1 MKRKTFKRT
10 LLALSLALPLAA
22 FARDAIVVDSIDLQ
36 AGPDPDYPS
45 ITQLSAGTEVQVQ
58 GCIDGYNWCDVLAA
72 GDRGWVPGTFLA
84 EEYDGDRVLIV
95 DAGPRIGIP
104 VVSFEIGAY
113 WGEHYH
119 NRPFYAQR
127 ETFVSRH
134 ITPHAPQRP
143 SEVAL
148 NRVNVHVTAG
158 GGGHEH
164 EGGTATRENAQAGT
178 TSRSDARAQ
187 STRNTATT
195 GGAAVSG
202 SASVNQ
208 TDAQSKDAR
217 THERAQQTRNTASS
231 TNASGNSQQHAMT
244 HNAPPPAQSTPQAQE
259 QSRAT
264 AETRDNER
272 NVPNTRNDQR
282 DAAHGMTHT
291 MPPTVQG
298 GNGQHQVATNKSS
311 SQQQNGQERKQEAKP
326 QPKSDKDKGKDESN
340 KDHDHQ

>member
-1 MKRKTFKRT
+1 MKRKTLKRS

-22 FARDAIVVDSIDLQ
+22 FARDAIVVDNIDLQ
-36 AGPDPDYPS
+36 SGPDEDYPA

-58 GCIDGYNWCDVLAA
+58 GCIDNYDWCDVLAS

-84 EEYDGDRVLIV
+84 EEYDGNRVLIV

-134 ITPHAPQRP
+134 ITPHAPRRP

-148 NRVNVHVTAG
+148 NRVNVNVQAG
-158 GGGHEH
+158 VNVGHEH
-164 EGGTATRENAQAGT
+164 EA
-178 TSRSDARAQ
+178 
-187 STRNTATT
+187 
-195 GGAAVSG
+195 GAA
-202 SASVNQ
+202 
-208 TDAQSKDAR
+208 AR
-217 THERAQQTRNTASS
+217 TDVRGQANAHAQTGTNRNPADVRAREQQTRNAAASA
-231 TNASGNSQQHAMT
+231 NASANANGSTTPPQQQHAMT
-244 HNAPPPAQSTPQAQE
+244 THKAPPATQTSPPAQQPA
-259 QSRAT
+259 RAT

-282 DAAHGMTHT
+282 EGAHGMQHP

-298 GNGQHQVATNKSS
+298 GDGQHQVAANKSA
-311 SQQQNGQERKQEAKP
+311 SQPHEQAKQP
-326 QPKSDKDKGKDESN
+326 PKSDKDKSKNKDESS
-340 KDHDHQ
+340 KDHDHEQQ

>member
-1 MKRKTFKRT
+1 MKRKTLKRT

-36 AGPDPDYPS
+36 AGPDPDYPA

-58 GCIDGYNWCDVLAA
+58 GCIDNYDWCDVLAS

-134 ITPHAPQRP
+134 ISPRAPRRP

-148 NRVNVHVTAG
+148 NRVNVNVNVQAG
-158 GGGHEH
+158 GNAGHDHEH
-164 EGGTATRENAQAGT
+164 SAAGRTDVRGQARTKAQSNTPRNAT
-178 TSRSDARAQ
+178 DARA
-187 STRNTATT
+187 
-195 GGAAVSG
+195 
-202 SASVNQ
+202 
-208 TDAQSKDAR
+208 
-217 THERAQQTRNTASS
+217 HEQQTHNATANANANASS
-231 TNASGNSQQHAMT
+231 STPPQQQHAMT
-244 HNAPPPAQSTPQAQE
+244 THNAPPATQSGQPVPSP
-259 QSRAT
+259 SRAT

-282 DAAHGMTHT
+282 QGAHGMEHP
-291 MPPTVQG
+291 MPPTVQAG
-298 GNGQHQVATNKSS
+298 DGQHQVATNKSAS
-311 SQQQNGQERKQEAKP
+311 PPHEQAKQP
-326 QPKSDKDKGKDESN
+326 PKADKDKNKNQDESK
-340 KDHDHQ
+340 KDPDHEH

>member
-1 MKRKTFKRT
+1 MKRKTLKRS

-22 FARDAIVVDSIDLQ
+22 FARDAIVVDDIDLQ
-36 AGPDPDYPS
+36 AGPDPDYPAV
-45 ITQLSAGTEVQVQ
+45 TQLSAGTEVQVQ
-58 GCIDGYNWCDVLAA
+58 GCIDGYNWCDVLAS

-84 EEYDGDRVLIV
+84 EEYEGNRLLIV
-95 DAGPRIGIP
+95 DAGPRVGIP

-134 ITPHAPQRP
+134 ITPHAPRRP

-148 NRVNVHVTAG
+148 NRVNVNVNVQS

-164 EGGTATRENAQAGT
+164 ANGTATRQSAQTNTGT
-178 TSRSDARAQ
+178 RTDVRGQTQVRAQ
-187 STRNTATT
+187 ER
-195 GGAAVSG
+195 
-202 SASVNQ
+202 
-208 TDAQSKDAR
+208 DA
-217 THERAQQTRNTASS
+217 QTRNTASS
-231 TNASGNSQQHAMT
+231 TTATATATQQQHTQQQQQHAMT
-244 HNAPPPAQSTPQAQE
+244 HTAPPATQSTPQAAE

-272 NVPNTRNDQR
+272 NAPNTRNDQR
-282 DAAHGMTHT
+282 DGTHGMAHP

-298 GNGQHQVATNKSS
+298 GNGEHQVATNKSS
-311 SQQQNGQERKQEAKP
+311 SPPQHSAPPKQ
-326 QPKSDKDKGKDESN
+326 QPKSDKSKDKDESS
-340 KDHDHQ
+340 KDHDHDH